1 MTVVRHLG
9 FLVLCI
15 CLVEPGLAADVSWK
29 GAPLKNFV
37 ESLHQRGL
45 QIIYSSDV
53 LIDEFVVIDE
63 PTDADPLTALK
74 AALLPYNL
82 TIVDGPA
89 GSLLITSLSDRPTAG
104 IGAVEVSVIGVE
116 GARVVLDGTIVGR
129 TGYEGRLTLDDI
141 DVGQHWLKVSAPGYL
156 DSPRIEFTVIEDSS
170 ASVAIELFDIKPSLP
185 EVVVT
190 ASHYNRWYQDPQ
202 SHTFLE
208 RNLLTNLPN
217 IGDEAVRAI
226 AKLPGTA
233 GGGISALH
241 HIRGGE
247 ANEILFVVDGL
258 RLYEPYHLKDFQSFV
273 TIIDQNAISGMDFY
287 SGGYPARYGDRMSG
301 VIDMGLR
308 EANGKT
314 ETELGLSFFNATVL
328 SIGNFGDQDRG
339 EWLVSARRGTLDYI
353 LDVAAP
359 DSGGPQ
365 YQDFLS
371 HMGWQL
377 SDRTHVSVNI
387 LASRDKISAF
397 DQGSIGYA
405 EAKYDNNVAWLK
417 SETNWNTSL
426 TSQTIVSATKTEN
439 MRRGLA
445 DTPDVLSGTV
455 DDTRDFESFVFKQ
468 DWQYLLS
475 ADWMFRAGIDYKSLE
490 AKYHYDSMVIT
501 QPPFDSILDNESV
514 VIRNDEL
521 APRGSQYAAY
531 FEARWQPTERLILD
545 AGMRWDRQTYTTAKH
560 DEQYSPRVSILYRF
574 LNRTEFRLGWGQY
587 YQAQEINE
595 LQIRDGL
602 LEFYPAQ
609 RAKHLVASA
618 SHLFSNGLDLRVEMY
633 RKSFRSLRPRFE
645 NLFDPLVLI
654 PELQPD
660 RFHIDADSASAR
672 GVELTLGAG
681 ELENGWLWWAS
692 YSWAEIKDMFPDGNV
707 ERSWD
712 QTHTVKAGFNWSR
725 GRWNISSTAS
735 VHTGWPKTELISETV
750 SNPDGSQDLIV
761 STTPRNSLR
770 YSTFHSL
777 DMRISRQF
785 DVGIGELTGYLDI
798 TNVLNRNN
806 PCCLEY
812 TTQTD
817 ESGNPYIQ
825 TLQRNWLP
833 IVPSLGVLWRF

>member
-1 MTVVRHLG
+1 MIVPRFLG
-9 FLVLCI
+9 LLILFV
-15 CLVEPGLAADVSWK
+15 CLIESALAADVSWK
-29 GAPLKNFV
+29 GEPLRKFV
-37 ESLHQRGL
+37 ESLDQRGL
-45 QIIYSSDV
+45 RIIYSSDV
-53 LIDEFVVIDE
+53 LIDEFLVIDE
-63 PTDADPLTALK
+63 PTDTDPLSALK
-74 AALLPYNL
+74 AALLPYKL

-89 GSLLITSLSDRPTAG
+89 GSLLITRMSDRPTAG

-116 GARVVLDGTIVGR
+116 GARVMLDGTYVGQ
-129 TGYEGRLTLDDI
+129 TGEDGRLNLDDI

-156 DSPRIEFTVIEDSS
+156 DSPKIEFTVTEDSS
-170 ASVAIELFDIKPSLP
+170 ASVAVELYDIKPSLP

-190 ASHYNRWYQDPQ
+190 ASHYNLGYQDPQ

-247 ANEILFVVDGL
+247 ANEVLFVVDGL
-258 RLYEPYHLKDFQSFV
+258 RLYEPYHLKDFQAFV

-308 EANGKT
+308 EADGKT
-314 ETELGLSFFNATVL
+314 ETELGLSFFSASVL

-353 LDVAAP
+353 LDVVDPA
-359 DSGGPQ
+359 SGGPQ
-365 YQDFLS
+365 YQDLLS
-371 HMGWQL
+371 HVGWQV
-377 SDRTHVSVNI
+377 SDRTHVSVNF

-397 DQGSIGYA
+397 EKRTVGFA
-405 EAKYDNNVAWLK
+405 EATYDNNVAWLK
-417 SETNWNTSL
+417 SETSWNESL
-426 TSQTIVSATKTEN
+426 NSQTIVSATKTEN

-445 DTPDVLSGTV
+445 DTPDVVSGTV
-455 DDTRDFESFVFKQ
+455 DDSRDFESFVFKQ

-475 ADWMFRAGIDYKSLE
+475 ADWMFRAGFDYKSLE
-490 AKYHYDSMVIT
+490 AEYHYDSFVVT
-501 QPPFDSILDNESV
+501 QPPFDTILKNESV
-514 VIRNDEL
+514 VIRNLEL

-531 FEARWQPTERLILD
+531 AEARWQPVKRLTLD
-545 AGMRWDRQTYTTAKH
+545 AGLRWDKQTYTTA
-560 DEQYSPRVSILYRF
+560 DGDTQFSPRVSVLYA
-574 LNRTEFRLGWGQY
+574 NRKGTEFRLGWGQY

-609 RAKHLVASA
+609 RSQHIVASA
-618 SHLFSNGLDLRVEMY
+618 AHYFSNGLD
-633 RKSFRSLRPRFE
+633 FRSLRPRFE
-645 NLFDPLVLI
+645 NVFDPLVLI
-654 PELQPD
+654 PELHPD
-660 RFHIDADSASAR
+660 RVRIDASAASAR
-672 GVELTLGAG
+672 GAELTMGGGDADDGL
-681 ELENGWLWWAS
+681 LWWAS
-692 YSWAEIKDMFPDGNV
+692 YGWAEIKDMFADGNV

-712 QTHTVKAGFNWSR
+712 QTHTVKAGLNWSP
-725 GRWNISSTAS
+725 GRWNISTTAS

-750 SNPDGSQDLIV
+750 SNPDGSQDLIL

-785 DVGIGELTGYLDI
+785 DVGKGELTGFLDI
-798 TNVLNRNN
+798 TNVYNRNN

-812 TTQTD
+812 TIQTD
-817 ESGNPYIQ
+817 ESGNQYIQ

-833 IVPSLGVLWRF
+833 IVPSLGVIWRF